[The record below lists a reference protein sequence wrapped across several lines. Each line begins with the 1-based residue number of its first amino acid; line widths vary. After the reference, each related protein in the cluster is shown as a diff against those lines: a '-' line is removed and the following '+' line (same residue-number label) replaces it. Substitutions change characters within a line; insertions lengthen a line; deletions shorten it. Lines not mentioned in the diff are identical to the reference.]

1 MSVAATVLLAAP
13 QWIARIFTPDAGVI
27 ASAVVLLRVAAFFQL
42 FDGLQV
48 VATGALR
55 GVGDTR
61 TPMLCHFAGYWL
73 VGLPVGVI
81 LCFRYGLG
89 AAGLWSGLSIGL
101 ILIGIAL
108 TFWWR
113 RTAASAFSNPGTIRE
128 SRIDSSTR

>member
-1 MSVAATVLLAAP
+1 MSAAAVVLLTVP
-13 QWIARIFTPDAGVI
+13 QWIARIFSPDAAVI

-61 TPMLCHFAGYWL
+61 VPMIGHFAGYWL
-73 VGLPVGVI
+73 VGLPAGAI

-89 AAGLWSGLSIGL
+89 AAGLWAGLSAGL

-108 TFWWR
+108 TLWWWR
-113 RTAASAFSNPGTIRE
+113 TSISN
-128 SRIDSSTR
+128 